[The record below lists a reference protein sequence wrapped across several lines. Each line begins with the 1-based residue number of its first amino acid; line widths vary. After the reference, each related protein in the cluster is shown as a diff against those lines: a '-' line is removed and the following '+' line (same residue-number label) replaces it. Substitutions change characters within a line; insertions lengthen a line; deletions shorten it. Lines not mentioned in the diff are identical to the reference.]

1 MARIPTRTDAMPQLP
16 PPLLFV
22 GYFMFC
28 WFGWQSASGLAA
40 FALLAAI
47 AGGLTFATRLMMRRL
62 T

>member
-1 MARIPTRTDAMPQLP
+1 MARIATRPDPMPQLP

-28 WFGWQSASGLAA
+28 WFGWQSASGLLA
-40 FALLAAI
+40 FAILATV
-47 AGGLTFATRLMMRRL
+47 AGGLTLATRVMMRRF